1 MKDFKEEMLN
11 QQEYLEIQKEGAI
24 IILDYYNE
32 RLKNIADNGIEP
44 TGHLMR
50 IEIQERGFKIHSLK
64 TITYSWYQEW
74 HQLQRLPSSSWRN

>member
-50 IEIQERGFKIHSLK
+50 IEIQERKIEDYTKQLAE
-64 TITYSWYQEW
+64 ITKDILNFWI
-74 HQLQRLPSSSWRN
+74 